1 MVTHSWLN
9 EEEFDEI
16 QSNFAMEELE
26 ETSSHMFNYTDLEPF
41 LMNVTVNPSPFCL
54 VALPLP

>member
-1 MVTHSWLN
+1 MFDRVFTDSWLN

-26 ETSSHMFNYTDLEPF
+26 ETSSHMFSYTDLEPF
-41 LMNVTVNPSPFCL
+41 LVNVTVESSPF
-54 VALPLP
+54 